1 MNTISRRGMLRAVGA
16 AAAGVALASGSVAT
30 ASAAPAAVTATTTCA
45 MQTLPVPADTYRSDA
60 AAIDPTGR
68 FIVGSAIVRRDTDT
82 YPLLLWDRGQLTT
95 FDAPVP
101 GGTPV
106 DVNRKGVVIGN
117 GSTGLLSTPWRYRH
131 GVGALLPVIDP
142 ADQTTV
148 VAINTRGD
156 IAGVG
161 LTPAGHRYGMMWPAD
176 EPGTVR
182 VINTPSA
189 NSVLTGLTDDGTI
202 VGSSGLLE
210 PTSWLRTPHG
220 VLRPLTGPD
229 GAGGTSVWAAAGHWA
244 VGQGYQ
250 AGTLV
255 GLRWD
260 LRTRRPTVLDPRLD
274 SSPTDVNA
282 QGVVLAGNLLQRG
295 NTVVTL
301 PSPSPDHI
309 IGGRA
314 IADNATVIGFH
325 NPRLAGGVRAVR
337 WIGC

>member
-1 MNTISRRGMLRAVGA
+1 
-16 AAAGVALASGSVAT
+16 
-30 ASAAPAAVTATTTCA
+30 

-60 AAIDPTGR
+60 AAIDPSGR
-68 FIVGSAIVRRDTDT
+68 FIVGSAIVRRGTDT
-82 YPLLLWDRGQLTT
+82 YPLLLWDRDQLTT
-95 FDAPVP
+95 FDAPVL

-106 DVNRKGVVIGN
+106 DVNRNGVVIGN
-117 GSTGLLSTPWRYRH
+117 GSTGLLSTPWRYSH
-131 GVGALLPVIDP
+131 GVGTLLPVIDP

-161 LTPAGHRYGMMWPAD
+161 LTPAGQRYGMMWLAD
-176 EPGTVR
+176 RPGTVR
-182 VINTPSA
+182 VINTPSTD
-189 NSVLTGLTDDGTI
+189 SVLIGLTDDGTI
-202 VGSSGLLE
+202 VGSSGGLLE

-220 VLRPLTGPD
+220 VLRSLTGPD
-229 GAGGTSVWAAAGHWA
+229 GAVGTSVHAAAGHWA

-250 AGTLV
+250 AGTPV

-260 LRTRRPTVLDPRLD
+260 LRTGRLTVLAPSLG
-274 SSPTDVNA
+274 SSPTDVNT
-282 QGVVLAGNLLQRG
+282 QGMVLAGDVLQRG

-301 PSPSPDHI
+301 PPPSPDHI

-325 NPRLAGGVRAVR
+325 NPRIPGGVRAVR
-337 WIGC
+337 WTGC